1 MILPWTNCCPLSI
14 TLYFFLSVGLLMECP
29 FFFPTVTQWDGVSCP
44 SPTDESWCSCP
55 NALVHKS
62 LKGEQEGTFFLS
74 FFFCYVSYVW
84 MLNLELIKLLCEP
97 LKDLRRNNCQGYRII
112 DNEILTPKICLTPS
126 HFVMGDVGP
135 VYQYP
140 SIWYHTPQILL
151 FYEMLPK
158 HIMCLLSSI
167 RQRWV
172 RSWSSP
178 RRQSNM
184 EHDDEDCL
192 RLCFKIL
199 F

>member
-1 MILPWTNCCPLSI
+1 MSILL
-14 TLYFFLSVGLLMECP
+14 LYCDSVRWGLLPQPDWQIM
-29 FFFPTVTQWDGVSCP
+29 VTW
-44 SPTDESWCSCP
+44 P

-84 MLNLELIKLLCEP
+84 MLNLELIQLLCEP

-126 HFVMGDVGP
+126 NFVMGDVGP

-158 HIMCLLSSI
+158 HIMCLLSSV